1 MKNQRIASNSTTVAY
16 GAAIISILA
25 SFGAGLSA
33 AGTVY
38 AAVAAL
44 HGSDLTGL
52 VRGIV
57 LTALLF
63 VACVRYRTV
72 ALRIAGKTPL
82 ASAVATQ
89 PSH

>member
-1 MKNQRIASNSTTVAY
+1 MKNQSFAANSAAAY

-38 AAVAAL
+38 AAVAVL
-44 HGSDLTGL
+44 HGSDVTAL

-57 LTALLF
+57 LTALLI
-63 VACVRYRTV
+63 AGCVRYRTV
-72 ALRIAGKTPL
+72 ALRIAGKAPQ
-82 ASAVATQ
+82 ASAVAAQ